1 MRGWL
6 WPSVEQIWPDV
17 KSRIRLPYAVST
29 QAPSAR
35 AIGSGAKE
43 PA

>member
-1 MRGWL
+1 L

-17 KSRIRLPYAVST
+17 KSRIRRPEAVSIH
-29 QAPSAR
+29 APSAR
-35 AIGSGAKE
+35 AIGSGAKD